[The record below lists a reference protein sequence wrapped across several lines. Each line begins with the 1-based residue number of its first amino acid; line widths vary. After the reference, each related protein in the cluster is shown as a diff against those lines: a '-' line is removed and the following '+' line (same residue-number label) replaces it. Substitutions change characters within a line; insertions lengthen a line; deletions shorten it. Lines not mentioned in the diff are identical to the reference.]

1 MAPVEVEAVQVY
13 KELVDGLLDRA
24 AQIKPD
30 KQIEPPLTETAFGGP
45 IWQLPAQQDEIIKP
59 LNQQTRLAAV
69 EIAFREK
76 FYHTVAAT
84 SINDPSFIDIWN
96 LLDIVSIF
104 SDNVEQCEPGLIFWL
119 IEELL
124 DSQTIDGCRKVFDY
138 LESRRERNIKVRM
151 HTTTQRLSYLRTPV
165 LTFRPKK
172 HFTKKNLAILRSCNE
187 LLRRLS
193 RAEDTVFCGRVFIYL
208 FQSFPL
214 GDKSSVNL
222 RGEFHTENVT
232 SFDEISRP
240 KPGDEEEDSTMTEG
254 NEDTP
259 MVDGPAAGTP
269 RSSGQENEGTP
280 KLPKVVVSGGPK
292 GRPDEKVDLDV
303 LYPIFWNLQSFFSTP
318 TKMFDTE
325 SFASFK
331 TGLEATLNAFK
342 NINTELENK
351 TSARSSDEAIKSHKR
366 KRVNDEAEF
375 GTNFNPKYLTSRD
388 LFDLEV
394 SDTAFRRHVLVQALI
409 LLDFMLSLT
418 SQAKARS
425 TDLTNKSVLH
435 NFTLND
441 DDARWVANMRK
452 SIEGYLQD
460 GPEGKFYYRMVD
472 TVLSRD
478 RNWVRWKAEGCPP
491 IEHPAIQVPDY
502 MKARNEASKMYTNKR
517 LRPTPMGSLDLKFL
531 SDAESLANV
540 ERLKESDRFTVP
552 AADSFMMG
560 IMDDEMDIDMA
571 QTPDD
576 KEVATISKAS
586 KTWRVLRLA
595 AKSRLSAFDKI
606 DDGNNLKALF
616 EAPAPPAETPPATEA
631 NEGVEN
637 GETTEQDSKA
647 ITENTE
653 ETQTPREA
661 QEPREPQEHQEHQEA
676 QQTQEPQEPQEPQE
690 STEDSKPVTDNP
702 HQESEATSKENPA
715 TDQDPGA
722 SSALSGDDAMKDST
736 T

>member
-13 KELVDGLLDRA
+13 KEQVNGLLDRA

-30 KQIEPPLTETAFGGP
+30 KQIEPPLTEAVLGEL
-45 IWQLPAQQDEIIKP
+45 IWQLPPQQDEIIKS
-59 LNQQTRLAAV
+59 LNPQTRLAAV

-84 SINDPSFIDIWN
+84 SINEPSFIDIWN

-104 SDNVEQCEPGLIFWL
+104 SDNEQCEPGLIFWL

-138 LESRRERNIKVRM
+138 LESRRERNIK
-151 HTTTQRLSYLRTPV
+151 
-165 LTFRPKK
+165 K
-172 HFTKKNLAILRSCNE
+172 HFKQKSLVILRSCNE

-193 RAEDTVFCGRVFIYL
+193 RAEDTVFCGRVFIFM

-240 KPGDEEEDSTMTEG
+240 KLGDEEGDSTMTEG

-259 MVDGPAAGTP
+259 MVDGAAAGTP
-269 RSSGQENEGTP
+269 QATGQENEGTP
-280 KLPKVVVSGGPK
+280 KLPKVVISGGQK
-292 GRPDEKVDLDV
+292 GKPDEKVDLNA

-325 SFASFK
+325 RFVSFK
-331 TGLEATLNAFK
+331 IGMEATLNAFK

-351 TSARSSDEAIKSHKR
+351 TPARSSDEAIKSHKR
-366 KRVNDEAEF
+366 KRMNDGAEF
-375 GTNFNPKYLTSRD
+375 GTSFNPKYLTSRD

-418 SQAKARS
+418 SQAKTRS
-425 TDLTNKSVLH
+425 TDLTNKSVLYG
-435 NFTLND
+435 FTLSD
-441 DDARWVANMRK
+441 DDAKWVANMRK
-452 SIEGYLQD
+452 SIEGYLAD
-460 GPEGKFYYRMVD
+460 GLEGKFYYRMVD

-491 IEHPAIQVPDY
+491 IEQPAIPVPEY
-502 MKARNEASKMYTNKR
+502 MKARNEASKIYTNKR

-531 SDAESLANV
+531 SDAEALANV

-552 AADSFMMG
+552 TADSFMMG

-576 KEVATISKAS
+576 KNVAIISKAS

-606 DDGNNLKALF
+606 EDGNNLKALF
-616 EAPAPPAETPPATEA
+616 EAPAPPADTPPPTEA
-631 NEGVEN
+631 NQGAEN
-637 GETTEQDSKA
+637 GETTEHDSKDF
-647 ITENTE
+647 TENTE
-653 ETQTPREA
+653 EAQEPQEPQEA
-661 QEPREPQEHQEHQEA
+661 QENQEPREPQE
-676 QQTQEPQEPQEPQE
+676 T
-690 STEDSKPVTDNP
+690 TEDSKPVTENP
-702 HQESEATSKENPA
+702 HQELEATSKENPA
-715 TDQDPGA
+715 TDRNPGA